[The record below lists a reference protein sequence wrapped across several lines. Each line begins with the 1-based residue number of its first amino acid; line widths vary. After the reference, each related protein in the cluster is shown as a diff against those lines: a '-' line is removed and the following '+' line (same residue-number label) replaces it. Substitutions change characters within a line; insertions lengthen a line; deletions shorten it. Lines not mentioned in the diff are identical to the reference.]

1 MAHLIKIDRNGTKYY
16 EGDVAC
22 TRCGGAGGADKWS
35 FTGWKCYNCGGSGKQ
50 HGFWKEYTEE
60 YEAKLAAKREAK
72 RKKWEEEHRAEIE
85 ERERK
90 RKEEEERR
98 KAEEQAERE
107 RKAKS
112 QYIGQVGE
120 KIEVKAVLESHIKY
134 TGRAFGGFGEETK
147 YIYKFRI
154 GDDLATW
161 FTTSGKLYQM
171 EEGTEVTVT
180 ATIKKHEEYREEK
193 QTVLTRCKVA

>member
-1 MAHLIKIDRNGTKYY
+1 MDAKHEAQRKAWR
-16 EGDVAC
+16 E
-22 TRCGGAGGADKWS
+22 
-35 FTGWKCYNCGGSGKQ
+35 Q
-50 HGFWKEYTEE
+50 QQKEQEE
-60 YEAKLAAKREAK
+60 CE
-72 RKKWEEEHRAEIE
+72 RKKR
-85 ERERK
+85 
-90 RKEEEERR
+90 EEEERR

-120 KIEVKAVLESHIKY
+120 KIEVKAVLESHIRY
-134 TGRAFGGFGEETK
+134 TGKAFGGFGEETK
-147 YIYKFRI
+147 FIYKFRI

-180 ATIKKHEEYREEK
+180 ATIKKHEEYKEEK